1 MYSKNPL
8 AASAQFNKGVQG
20 TQSGTWMKKLAD
32 WTNPKNEG
40 SDYAETGVSQSSV
53 ARIFDRYDRPNNN
66 GEKDGTL
73 DSAELKVFLQDLGMP
88 SDKAAVKAVLEDM
101 DQNNDNTISLVE
113 FTQWW
118 KKHDVTYV
126 LKWDNGTP
134 ESLLSATGGRV
145 PGRPQYVNSEY
156 FKQNS
161 DGTDITSVYFKIN
174 DGSEPETLKKTKNVS
189 SFLLEPN
196 TMYRFSV
203 RYRTRRSFSPLS
215 RELQICTPPGQPTQP
230 AVVNVRA
237 REVTLKWYPG
247 LGGSAFKYV
256 VLYKKLGKVNA
267 SSGRAQIDT
276 GSKDG
281 WDKCYEGSNTLAR
294 ITTGLDADTAYAF
307 KVAALNRQYARG
319 EASIPVQIVTK
330 RSKDDIDTTPDNV
343 EEVFTIECT
352 GDVVTGDTIVFTER
366 VYGVVAKNA
375 MAIQKENR
383 KQRALMNKNRSK
395 GSHWR
400 PASSSN
406 SKLSVESSG
415 SIRLSQS
422 IDGSGKKEFI
432 TERTVAAV
440 VFKESFGEE
449 NKRDL
454 TMQVV
459 WCVTSKSTDL
469 AKSKTLKSGAIIS
482 REENHLREFEVLR
495 CQWAQENARWTS
507 SEEKTARAMDNGLLE
522 DEMEMI

>member
-1 MYSKNPL
+1 ML
-8 AASAQFNKGVQG
+8 
-20 TQSGTWMKKLAD
+20 W
-32 WTNPKNEG
+32 
-40 SDYAETGVSQSSV
+40 
-53 ARIFDRYDRPNNN
+53 
-66 GEKDGTL
+66 
-73 DSAELKVFLQDLGMP
+73 
-88 SDKAAVKAVLEDM
+88 
-101 DQNNDNTISLVE
+101 
-113 FTQWW
+113 
-118 KKHDVTYV
+118 
-126 LKWDNGTP
+126 
-134 ESLLSATGGRV
+134 
-145 PGRPQYVNSEY
+145 
-156 FKQNS
+156 
-161 DGTDITSVYFKIN
+161 
-174 DGSEPETLKKTKNVS
+174 
-189 SFLLEPN
+189 
-196 TMYRFSV
+196 
-203 RYRTRRSFSPLS
+203 
-215 RELQICTPPGQPTQP
+215 
-230 AVVNVRA
+230 
-237 REVTLKWYPG
+237 
-247 LGGSAFKYV
+247 
-256 VLYKKLGKVNA
+256 
-267 SSGRAQIDT
+267 
-276 GSKDG
+276 
-281 WDKCYEGSNTLAR
+281 GSNTLAR

-383 KQRALMNKNRSK
+383 KQRALMSKNRSK

-482 REENHLREFEVLR
+482 REENHLRELKFYDVSG
-495 CQWAQENARWTS
+495 QENARWTS
-507 SEEKTARAMDNGLLE
+507 SEERLPGQWIMVYWK
-522 DEMEMI
+522 MIWK